1 MLLMPIPQGER
12 RSSGV
17 SAPHSTYRGESHLLV
32 NVSVTEVKEGC
43 ALGLVL
49 EHLDEAGTPI
59 AAENVSTYVAPRT
72 HTHTTTIKGRL
83 VRMKWIL
90 TGDRP
95 SSTFGVIAE
104 GISSIPTP
112 PIEDETPQHSDITQ
126 SLGVDLTTFQGL
138 TEYLGLMKQRAE
150 RVGAEA

>member
-1 MLLMPIPQGER
+1 LLLMPIPQGER

-32 NVSVTEVKEGC
+32 NVSVTEVKGGC

-49 EHLDEAGTPI
+49 EHLDEAGAPI
-59 AAENVSTYVAPRT
+59 AAENVSTYLAPRT
-72 HTHTTTIKGRL
+72 HIHTTTIKGRL

-90 TGDRP
+90 TVDKP
-95 SSTFGVIAE
+95 SSTFGVITE

-112 PIEDETPQHSDITQ
+112 PLEDGIRQHSDVTQ

-138 TEYLGLMKQRAE
+138 TEYVGFMKQGAE
-150 RVGAEA
+150 GVGAEA